1 MCCGGS
7 MLSIIIPTLNEE
19 AHIMALLASL
29 KPQLVR
35 GDEVIVVDSHS
46 KDRTADVAK
55 GHGAK
60 VILRPKKGV
69 GLARTEGAK
78 EASNDILVFLDA
90 DATVSSDFTARIRRH
105 FSDGNVKA
113 VGGLDLYHSDSKLW
127 KLAYDTFSVGILQS
141 NHIIHLATGKF
152 WIPANN
158 CAMRKDLFFSVGGY
172 RSVICEDTDF
182 MARCPPT
189 RKVVYDTKLRLTLS
203 DRRFKEAGFFR
214 TVALWGWSN
223 VAAFVSDGVDVMKG
237 YTKD

>member
-1 MCCGGS
+1 

-19 AHIMALLASL
+19 VHIKAILSGLT
-29 KPQLVR
+29 PQLVP

-46 KDRTADVAK
+46 KDKTAAISREY
-55 GHGAK
+55 GAK
-60 VILRPKKGV
+60 VILKPKKGV

-78 EASNDILVFLDA
+78 EAVNDILVFLDA
-90 DATVSSDFTARIRRH
+90 DATLSSDFTARIRKH
-105 FSDGNVKA
+105 FSDNKVLA

-127 KLAYDTFSVGILQS
+127 KLAYDTFSASILHS
-141 NHIIHLATGKF
+141 NHIIHMVTGKF

-158 CAMRKDLFFSVGGY
+158 CAMRKDLFFSIGGY

-189 RKVVYDTKLRLTLS
+189 KGVVYDTGLTLTLS

-223 VAAFVSDGVDVMKG
+223 IAAFTSDGVDVMKG
-237 YTKD
+237 YTKN

>member
-1 MCCGGS
+1 

-19 AHIMALLASL
+19 AHLRALLATL
-29 KPQLVR
+29 NPQLAH
-35 GDEVIVVDSHS
+35 GDEVIVVDSYS

-55 GHGAK
+55 EHGAK
-60 VILRPKKGV
+60 VVLKPKKGV
-69 GLARTEGAK
+69 GIARTEGAK
-78 EASNDILVFLDA
+78 EAANDILVFLDA
-90 DATVSSDFTARIRRH
+90 DATLPSNFTSRIRTH
-105 FSDGNVKA
+105 FSDSRVKA
-113 VGGLDLYHSDSKLW
+113 VGGLDLYTSDSRLW
-127 KLAYDTFSVGILQS
+127 KFAYDTFSVGVLQS
-141 NHIIHLATGKF
+141 NHLIHLATGKF

-189 RKVVYDTKLRLTLS
+189 RKIVYDTKLTLTLS

-223 VAAFVSDGVDVMKG
+223 IAAFVSDGVDVMKG

>member
-1 MCCGGS
+1 

-19 AHIMALLASL
+19 KHLHGLMVSL
-29 KPQLVR
+29 KPQLAP

-46 KDRTADVAK
+46 KDKTTEVAK
-55 GHGAK
+55 NHGARVVLK
-60 VILRPKKGV
+60 PKKGV
-69 GLARTEGAK
+69 GLARTEGAR

-90 DATVSSDFTARIRRH
+90 DAVVPPGFTARIRKH
-105 FSDGNVKA
+105 FADEGVKA
-113 VGGLDLYHSDSKLW
+113 VGGLDLYQSDSRLW
-127 KLAYDTFSVGILQS
+127 KMTYDTFSLGVLQS
-141 NHIIHLATGKF
+141 NHLIHLVTGKF

-189 RKVVYDTKLRLTLS
+189 RKVVYDANLTLTLS

-223 VAAFVSDGVDVMKG
+223 IAAFVSDGVDVMKG

>member
-1 MCCGGS
+1 

-19 AHIMALLASL
+19 VHLKTLLSDL
-29 KPQLVR
+29 KPQLVP
-35 GDEVIVVDSHS
+35 GDEVIVVDSYS
-46 KDRTADVAK
+46 KDKTADVAK
-55 GHGAK
+55 EYGAR
-60 VILRPKKGV
+60 VLLRPKKGV

-78 EASNDILVFLDA
+78 EAANDILVFLDA
-90 DATVSSDFTARIRRH
+90 DATLPSDFNARIRKH
-105 FSDGNVKA
+105 FSDSKVMA

-127 KLAYDTFSVGILQS
+127 KLAYDTFSAGVLQS
-141 NHIIHLATGKF
+141 NHLIHIATGKF

-158 CAMRKDLFFSVGGY
+158 CAMRKDLFFSIGGY

-189 RKVVYDTKLRLTLS
+189 KGIVYDTKLTLTLS

-223 VAAFVSDGVDVMKG
+223 IAAFVSDGVDVMKG
-237 YTKD
+237 YTKN

>member
-1 MCCGGS
+1 

-19 AHIMALLASL
+19 AHIKALLAGLS
-29 KPQLVR
+29 PQL
-35 GDEVIVVDSHS
+35 GPEDEIIVVDAHS
-46 KDRTADVAK
+46 KDNTAAIAK
-55 GHGAK
+55 GYKAK
-60 VILRPKKGV
+60 VLLRPKKGV

-78 EASNDILVFLDA
+78 EASNEILVFLDA
-90 DATVSSDFTARIRRH
+90 DAVLSKDFAARIKKH
-105 FSDGNVKA
+105 FSDPKVMA
-113 VGGLDLYHSDSKLW
+113 VGGLDLYESDSKLS
-127 KLAYDTFSVGILQS
+127 KFTYDTFSVFVFQS
-141 NHIIHLATGKF
+141 NHLIHLVTGKF

-158 CAMRKDLFFSVGGY
+158 CAMRKNLFFSVGGY

-189 RKVVYDTKLRLTLS
+189 RKVVYDTKLTLTLS

>member
-1 MCCGGS
+1 

-19 AHIMALLASL
+19 EHIRALLASL
-29 KPQLVR
+29 KPQLAP

-55 GHGAK
+55 EHGAR
-60 VILRPKKGV
+60 ILLRAKKGV

-78 EASNDILVFLDA
+78 EAANDILVFIDA
-90 DATVSSDFTARIRRH
+90 DATLPDDFTGRIRKH
-105 FSDGNVKA
+105 FSDRKVMA

-127 KLAYDTFSVGILQS
+127 KLAYDTFSAGVLQS
-141 NHIIHLATGKF
+141 NHLIHIATGKF

-158 CAMRKDLFFSVGGY
+158 CAMRKDLFFSIGGY

-189 RKVVYDTKLRLTLS
+189 KGIVYDTKLRLTLS

-237 YTKD
+237 YTKN